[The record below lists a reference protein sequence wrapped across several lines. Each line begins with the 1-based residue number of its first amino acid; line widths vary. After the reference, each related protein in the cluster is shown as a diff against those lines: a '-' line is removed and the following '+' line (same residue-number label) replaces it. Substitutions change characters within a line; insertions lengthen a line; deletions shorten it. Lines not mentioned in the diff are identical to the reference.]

1 MAFLQINAGE
11 SATVQ
16 VAVRIRPL
24 NKREQNNESIIT
36 VKGAA
41 AHTTSPFISAGS
53 HSSSSPV
60 IATELQIKNP
70 ETKEKKTF
78 SYDFIYGP
86 DSTQDQVFNQIGMS
100 IIDNTFKGYNTCVF
114 AYGQTG
120 TGKSHSM
127 MGSTEQ
133 SGLIPK
139 TCDSLFTLQESHN
152 NAVSPISINYK
163 VEISYSEIYAES
175 VRDLLSN
182 TPKTTLKIRE
192 HPVIG
197 PYVENLTQILVQ
209 DFNSIKKLI
218 SQGNKERMT
227 ASTAMNSQ
235 SSRSHAI
242 LTVYFTQIISDP
254 SIGKPRQVVSKI
266 NLVDLAGSERVES
279 SEVEGINF
287 TEAININ
294 KSLTTLGNVIS
305 KLALQSKDKLV
316 KKPKKKIATVKKPK
330 TTSILKKPSHIP
342 YRDSTLTW
350 ILKESLGGNSKTY
363 MIATLSPSGINYNE
377 SMSTLRYASNVK
389 QIINTVK
396 VNEDPNDKLIRT
408 LKSEIDD
415 LKLQLAI
422 RGSDASYSNEDLKAL
437 REEISSREELMRER
451 DRTWEQKLADS
462 KTLEIQIREQHKRE
476 LEEKEK
482 LYNKQLESAANE
494 KLKLEQKI
502 AELSIQTPRTDDTE
516 PVLRTITNDILL
528 KQEAHN
534 VELMT
539 KLNKQ
544 EEQNADLIT
553 KQEART
559 ADLLAKQEA
568 QNAELLKQNTELQLQ
583 LLRNQEVQNAE
594 LKRVIMEV
602 HSNNNNEIIKQ
613 YEAKLLTQ
621 TKITEEANA
630 EATAA
635 KIAQEASIK
644 EIEELKVYNTKLK
657 TELSTARNEIQQHL
671 RRFEDERSTY
681 SKQIQHLKNKN
692 HMLELQH
699 NCEVLDEKYAQ
710 TASKLR
716 EVEQRYSEVNTELSS
731 KTQQLND
738 IKTEYQ
744 TLAIRLTE
752 DKREYDKLH
761 DFISTVKFEFDE
773 QIEIAKTA
781 LSNPTN
787 ADLLK
792 INEGFLNILN
802 KLKNID

>member
-24 NKREQNNESIIT
+24 NKREQSNESIIT
-36 VKGAA
+36 VKGSII
-41 AHTTSPFISAGS
+41 HNTSPFISSSS
-53 HSSSSPV
+53 HAISSPV
-60 IATELQIKNP
+60 VATELQIKNP
-70 ETKEKKTF
+70 ESKEKNTF

-86 DSTQDQVFNQIGMS
+86 DSTQNQVFDQIGMS

-127 MGSTEQ
+127 MGSTDQ
-133 SGLIPK
+133 PGLIPNI
-139 TCDSLFTLQESHN
+139 CDALFNLQEAHN
-152 NAVSPISINYK
+152 TALSPINVNYK

-182 TPKTTLKIRE
+182 TPKVALKIRE

-197 PYVENLTQILVQ
+197 PYVENLTQVLVQ

-218 SQGNKERMT
+218 FQGNKERMT
-227 ASTAMNSQ
+227 AATAMNSQ

-254 SIGKPRQVVSKI
+254 SIGKPRQVLSKI

-305 KLALQSKDKLV
+305 KLAIQSKSKLV
-316 KKPKKKIATVKKPK
+316 KKPKKTKTSITTSKKITK
-330 TTSILKKPSHIP
+330 SILKKPAHIP

-363 MIATLSPSGINYNE
+363 MIATLSPSSLNYNE

-396 VNEDPNDKLIRT
+396 VNEDPNDKLIRA

-415 LKLQLAI
+415 LKMQLAI
-422 RGSDASYSNEDLKAL
+422 RGSDSNYSNEDLKVL
-437 REEISSREELMRER
+437 RDEIYSREELMRER

-462 KTLEIQIREQHKRE
+462 KNLEIQIREQHKHD
-476 LEEKEK
+476 LEQQQ
-482 LYNKQLESAANE
+482 LMYNKQLESAANE
-494 KLKLEQKI
+494 KLELERKI
-502 AELSIQTPRTDDTE
+502 AELSIQTPRNADDTT
-516 PVLRTITNDILL
+516 PALRTITNDILS
-528 KQEAHN
+528 KQE
-534 VELMT
+534 ESQFQLLT
-539 KLNKQ
+539 KQ
-544 EEQNADLIT
+544 EEQNT
-553 KQEART
+553 N
-559 ADLLAKQEA
+559 LLTKQEA
-568 QNAELLKQNTELQLQ
+568 QNAELLKQNAELQLQ
-583 LLRNQEVQNAE
+583 ILRSQEAQNAE

-602 HSNNNNEIIKQ
+602 HLNNNNAIIKE
-613 YEAKLLTQ
+613 YETKLIDQ
-621 TKITEEANA
+621 IKITKEALTEA
-630 EATAA
+630 ATA
-635 KIAQEASIK
+635 KSAQENSIK
-644 EIEELKVYNTKLK
+644 EIEELKTYNTKLK
-657 TELSTARNEIQQHL
+657 TELSTARTEIQQHL
-671 RRFEDERSTY
+671 KRFEDERITY
-681 SKQIQHLKNKN
+681 SKQIQNLKNKN
-692 HMLELQH
+692 HILELQH

-710 TASKLR
+710 TTNKLH
-716 EVEQRYSEVNTELSS
+716 EVEQRYKAVNTELETKSH
-731 KTQQLND
+731 QLSD
-738 IKTEYQ
+738 IKSEYQ
-744 TLAIRLTE
+744 SLAIRLTE

-761 DFISTVKFEFDE
+761 NFISTIKFEFDE
-773 QIEIAKTA
+773 QIEIAKTV
-781 LSNPTN
+781 LSQPTN
-787 ADLLK
+787 EDLLK

-802 KLKNID
+802 KLKNNN